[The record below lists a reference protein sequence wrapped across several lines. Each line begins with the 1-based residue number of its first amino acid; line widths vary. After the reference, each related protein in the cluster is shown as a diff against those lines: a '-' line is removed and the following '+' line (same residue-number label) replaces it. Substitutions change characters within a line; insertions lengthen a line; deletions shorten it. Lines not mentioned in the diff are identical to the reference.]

1 MLRKVAGAEEAGDE
15 GAAGRRRRCEER
27 ERGGL
32 GQAGVE
38 HGVGA
43 GATGSVGFWG
53 PGWDLLL
60 ARCPLA
66 LTPCGWVTA
75 ESGEGFWVAGARHVR

>member
-1 MLRKVAGAEEAGDE
+1 MLREVAGAEEAGDE
-15 GAAGRRRRCEER
+15 AAAGRGCRCEER
-27 ERGGL
+27 ERVGL

-53 PGWDLLL
+53 WDGICCCWPVGL
-60 ARCPLA
+60 
-66 LTPCGWVTA
+66 CG
-75 ESGEGFWVAGARHVR
+75 

>member
-1 MLRKVAGAEEAGDE
+1 MLREVAGAEEAGDE

-27 ERGGL
+27 KRVGL
-32 GQAGVE
+32 GQARVE
-38 HGVGA
+38 HGVGAGA

-60 ARCPLA
+60 
-66 LTPCGWVTA
+66 
-75 ESGEGFWVAGARHVR
+75 VR